1 MHPRQRNTGNGF
13 RSGSMGVGLAS
24 SRISPEGSVRGHG
37 GYGNDYRNFN
47 HPSGFGRGQGYPKSY
62 QSSQS
67 LPPPRRGGGSVD
79 IFMEAGRLAAEYLVS
94 QGLLPSSVLS
104 GKWQGGS
111 LRRDSSEFQ
120 ELGPL
125 REEGRTS
132 TAAPPHS
139 GYVGPDSGSG
149 RRHPNDE
156 YSSAPSRNHLRGRR
170 RSTSFRSTGS
180 DWSGQDYSRSNNCND
195 RGRASPDTEAYDDTD
210 NLYAYGNQQQTGE
223 EVGTEL
229 QDLKSSNLEQK
240 GDTPEDSGPELVKY
254 PLPDD
259 AGSKASNS
267 AVGKDPPSEPKLAKD
282 SDDLS
287 NIDLGSEE
295 VKHSTNINE
304 TEKHCVAE
312 KLSVQNEAG
321 DGDSL
326 VKQETDLLAFC
337 RFTKFPTKTRSALAY
352 KVSKAD
358 PITTASEQPS
368 VINTNRDSETSL
380 DSSPSSCALSGAVS
394 AKKHDVENINSK
406 SSKPEAVE
414 KAGTM
419 EELYPRYSEK
429 AGSLSSQ
436 SFQHG
441 PFWNESKEESCQS
454 PAVVG
459 RSDLMFEERGQKRSL
474 DESDVGEGNKKPRE
488 WIPLMTSKE
497 DESFDLLKFDKTKVS
512 SEESKPACD
521 NEVIVAADCENSVDG
536 FHFIKGGGEQCVDY
550 AQEKQLFPNSFK
562 ICDLNLMEASDIHDN
577 HENNPL
583 LIFPSI
589 SETKREIAPVD
600 IDLSISNATEFGQ
613 NSVVAGGKEIEIID
627 LEDDSTAEVDKTFH
641 NAERK
646 SETVFTGLDGFP
658 NNAQNNGDMPDVQD
672 GYGLMISELLGAEFS
687 NCGSVQGDINS
698 IHNEMPLSNGEG
710 TLADD
715 DLIYMSLGEIPL
727 SMPEF

>member
-1 MHPRQRNTGNGF
+1 MHPRHRNTGNGF
-13 RSGSMGVGLAS
+13 RSSSMGVGLAS

-37 GYGNDYRNFN
+37 SVYGNDYRNFN

-104 GKWQGGS
+104 GKWQGGG
-111 LRRDSSEFQ
+111 LRRESSEFQ

-132 TAAPPHS
+132 TAAPHS
-139 GYVGPDSGSG
+139 GHVGPDSGSG
-149 RRHPNDE
+149 RRQPSDE
-156 YSSAPSRNHLRGRR
+156 YSSASSRNHLRGRR
-170 RSTSFRSTGS
+170 RSTSFRSSGS
-180 DWSGQDYSRSNNCND
+180 DWSGQDYSRSNNYND
-195 RGRASPDTEAYDDTD
+195 RARASPDTEADDDTD
-210 NLYAYGNQQQTGE
+210 NLSAYSNQQQAGE

-229 QDLKSSNLEQK
+229 QDLKPSKIGRK

-259 AGSKASNS
+259 VGSKASTS
-267 AVGKDPPSEPKLAKD
+267 AVGKDLSCEQKLAKD
-282 SDDLS
+282 SDDIS
-287 NIDLGSEE
+287 NVDSGSEE
-295 VKHSTNINE
+295 VKNNTSINE

-312 KLSVQNEAG
+312 KLSVQKKAA
-321 DGDSL
+321 DGDPL

-337 RFTKFPTKTRSALAY
+337 RFAKFPTKTRSALAY
-352 KVSKAD
+352 KVSKTE
-358 PITTASEQPS
+358 PITTVSERPTD
-368 VINTNRDSETSL
+368 INPNRESEISPDSNS
-380 DSSPSSCALSGAVS
+380 SSCALSGAVS
-394 AKKHDVENINSK
+394 AKKHDVEHLNSEI
-406 SSKPEAVE
+406 SKPEAVE
-414 KAGTM
+414 ETGIM
-419 EELYPRYSEK
+419 EELYPRFGEK
-429 AGSLSSQ
+429 SSSLASQ
-436 SFQHG
+436 SFQNG

-454 PAVVG
+454 PAVFG
-459 RSDLMFEERGQKRSL
+459 SNSMFEERGQKRSL
-474 DESDVGEGNKKPRE
+474 DESDVVEGNKKPRE

-512 SEESKPACD
+512 SEENKPSCD
-521 NEVIVAADCENSVDG
+521 NEVIVAADCVNSVDG

-562 ICDLNLMEASDIHDN
+562 ICDLNLMEASDIHDS

-589 SETKREIAPVD
+589 SETKRERAPVD

-613 NSVVAGGKEIEIID
+613 NGVVAGSKQIEIID
-627 LEDDSTAEVDKTFH
+627 LEDDSAAQVDKSFH

-646 SETVFTGLDGFP
+646 
-658 NNAQNNGDMPDVQD
+658 
-672 GYGLMISELLGAEFS
+672 
-687 NCGSVQGDINS
+687 
-698 IHNEMPLSNGEG
+698 
-710 TLADD
+710 
-715 DLIYMSLGEIPL
+715 
-727 SMPEF
+727 